1 MHFESKYRKDE
12 DINLNTSFHIP
23 MDIYLYIYIYIYIY
37 LSARII
43 QLKEEH
49 EIRAEVIEYFSGI
62 S

>member
-12 DINLNTSFHIP
+12 DIYLNTSFHIP
-23 MDIYLYIYIYIYIY
+23 MDIYLYIYIY

-49 EIRAEVIEYFSGI
+49 EIRAEVIEFFSGI

>member
-1 MHFESKYRKDE
+1 MGTLKVNIEKDE
-12 DINLNTSFHIP
+12 DIYLNTSFHIP
-23 MDIYLYIYIYIYIY
+23 MDIYLYIYIYIY

>member
-1 MHFESKYRKDE
+1 
-12 DINLNTSFHIP
+12 
-23 MDIYLYIYIYIYIY
+23 MDIYLYIYIYIY
-37 LSARII
+37 LSARIN